1 MFKIVLIGLL
11 SFGYCFGKDVSN
23 NIADKCSACHG
34 VRMQEGGFGLS
45 KAPNTLAHKDIIGK
59 LRAYRKGT
67 LNQYGKGNT
76 MQEQLKNLSDEE
88 LLDLSKYIPTLK
100 K

>member
-1 MFKIVLIGLL
+1 MYKIVLIGLL
-11 SFGYCFGKDVSN
+11 SFGYCFAKDDSKKITDV
-23 NIADKCSACHG
+23 CSDCHG
-34 VRMQEGGFGLS
+34 IRMQEGGFGLS

-67 LNQYGKGNT
+67 LNQYGKGST

-100 K
+100 